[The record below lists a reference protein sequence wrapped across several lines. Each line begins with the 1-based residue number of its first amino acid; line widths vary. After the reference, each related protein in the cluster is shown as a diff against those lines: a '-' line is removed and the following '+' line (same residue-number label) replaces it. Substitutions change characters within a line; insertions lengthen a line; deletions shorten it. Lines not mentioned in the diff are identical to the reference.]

1 MCLAISR
8 TLNSRDARGP
18 VVKRLIAQRMSVPYG
33 SAVAPYG
40 SAAHGG
46 GVGDCENELSLAG
59 AKDEAAHFDTSIRPY
74 CSKRIAALPVAYR
87 TVSKRAPER
96 RYRVTELINC
106 TARVI
111 TRCA

>member
-1 MCLAISR
+1 MGRVAAHRATANTRKRKGTDSADWDLGRLCIVYVAQKQTDGLCLAISR

-59 AKDEAAHFDTSIRPY
+59 AKDEAAHFDT
-74 CSKRIAALPVAYR
+74 AL
-87 TVSKRAPER
+87 
-96 RYRVTELINC
+96 L
-106 TARVI
+106 
-111 TRCA
+111 

>member
-59 AKDEAAHFDTSIRPY
+59 AKDEAAHFDTALL
-74 CSKRIAALPVAYR
+74 RIAALPVAYR